1 MAKEI
6 YHNGYNITIEN
17 IPHNGMYKL
26 STWAFSMGEEYQET
40 MLSDNLDEETLD
52 KFIRQVENNK

>member
-6 YHNGYNITIEN
+6 YHNGYNISIET

-26 STWAFSMGEEYQET
+26 STWAYSMGEEYKET
-40 MLSDNLDEETLD
+40 MLSDNLDKETLD

>member
-1 MAKEI
+1 MAKEVN
-6 YHNGYNITIEN
+6 YKGYNITVET

-26 STWAFSMGEEYQET
+26 STWAYSMGEEYRET
-40 MLSDNLDEETLD
+40 MLSDSLNDETLE